1 MALPA
6 LVLDEQQDV
15 GQGEAG
21 VALPAREEVR
31 IALGRRGRGHRKQVG
46 GILGV
51 LGEVGCHRLGCTGSQ
66 VRKTQVNSQLSAAL
80 QGCYYYRLQG
90 VSSPMI
96 SSCINSINSE
106 AFR

>member
-21 VALPAREEVR
+21 VALSAREEVLV
-31 IALGRRGRGHRKQVG
+31 ALGSRGRGHREQAG

-51 LGEVGCHRLGCTGSQ
+51 LGEVGCHRLSCTRSR
-66 VRKTQVNSQLSAAL
+66 VKKTQVNSSYLYNTSRSLLQVTRCTQSDDLSTASHFH
-80 QGCYYYRLQG
+80 
-90 VSSPMI
+90 SS
-96 SSCINSINSE
+96 
-106 AFR
+106 